1 MGSLTSMFGSM
12 FGEQSKA
19 YKIMFAADKA
29 YAIAAAGIAI
39 QQSIA
44 QAAKVGFPTNI
55 PLIASAIAQGASII
69 ANIRAIKDQ
78 GFADGGYT
86 GNGLKHTPAGIVHKG
101 EVVWSQED
109 IKRWGGVSVVESM
122 RQSKPSGYANGGY
135 VSNNQTD
142 AIATVREHRQFD
154 AINSGRTEK
163 SQPTVTIINKTS
175 EKVDAT
181 SEWDGK
187 ELTVILKEYQKQ
199 NEAMVDAKIE
209 KRFRMSKRQGW

>member
-1 MGSLTSMFGSM
+1 
-12 FGEQSKA
+12 
-19 YKIMFAADKA
+19 
-29 YAIAAAGIAI
+29 
-39 QQSIA
+39 
-44 QAAKVGFPTNI
+44 
-55 PLIASAIAQGASII
+55 
-69 ANIRAIKDQ
+69 
-78 GFADGGYT
+78 
-86 GNGLKHTPAGIVHKG
+86 
-101 EVVWSQED
+101 
-109 IKRWGGVSVVESM
+109 M

-199 NEAMVDAKIE
+199 NEEMVDAKIE